1 MKKQVGNKL
10 RGSAGFTLVELIV
23 VIAIIGI
30 LAGIGTV
37 GYGGY
42 VKKANEAADQ
52 QLLGAVNTA
61 FAAACVENGTEIYA
75 VDDAKLDKDTA
86 ALSAVKIGGA
96 VNNDIP
102 TSYQVYLG
110 EADSFKVIEPKYS
123 NYKHIFVDGRNN
135 VQYAYGGGAVTIS
148 GKDAAIL
155 KDSTFADP
163 EKHLGVDSLLDK
175 VNNVAGIAQMLAA
188 GLDENGNPKALGKIW
203 NSEDFL
209 RYAGKAVGLTDEKL
223 DAAANA
229 GGGWNMKNK
238 ALMDALGAKAA
249 ELGMD
254 VNTQESFNKLMGNAT
269 ILYAAKDT
277 KNIDQNEIKN
287 ILTSND
293 GMAQIK
299 ANLDNSETMGKAL
312 SQASLLY
319 GMYTAYIY
327 SGDKT
332 EQEKKDSTANP
343 ILAMG
348 AMSDPGFKKYINSE
362 QGTKDLNAYLSAMN
376 MINSSVDDSQAVTKL
391 LKSGFAD
398 PDLKALLNNSL
409 Q

>member
-10 RGSAGFTLVELIV
+10 RGSAGFTLVELVV

-52 QLLGAVNTA
+52 QLLGEVNTA

-75 VDDAKLDKDTA
+75 VDDATLTKNTA
-86 ALSAVKIGGA
+86 ALSGVKIGGT
-96 VNNDIP
+96 VNEDIP
-102 TSYQVYLG
+102 TSYKAYLG
-110 EADSFKVIEPKYS
+110 ETKGFKVIEPKYS

-148 GKDAAIL
+148 GQDAANL
-155 KDSTFADP
+155 KDSTFGDS
-163 EKHLGVDSLLDK
+163 KKGLGVGGLLDK
-175 VNNVAGIAQMLAA
+175 VSDIAHIAGALAE
-188 GLDENGNPKALGKIW
+188 GQDSPLRKIW
-203 NSEDFL
+203 NSKDFL
-209 RYAGKAVGLTDEKL
+209 KYAGKAVGLTDEKL
-223 DAAANA
+223 NDAA
-229 GGGWNMKNK
+229 GDDWSMGNK
-238 ALMDALGAKAA
+238 KLMQLLGDRAK
-249 ELGMD
+249 ELGMEVD
-254 VNTQESFNKLMGNAT
+254 DTLLSNAT
-269 ILYAAKDT
+269 ILYAAKDS
-277 KNIDQNEIKN
+277 KNINQEEMKN
-287 ILTSND
+287 LLTSND
-293 GMAQIK
+293 GFDQIK
-299 ANLDNSETMGKAL
+299 KNLDNSETMGKAL
-312 SQASLLY
+312 SQASLVY

-343 ILAMG
+343 ILALG
-348 AMSDPGFKKYINSE
+348 AMNDPDFQKYIKSD
-362 QGTKDLNAYLSAMN
+362 QGAKDMNAYLSAMN
-376 MINSSVDDSQAVTKL
+376 MINSSVDDPQAVTKL

-398 PDLKALLNNSL
+398 QDLKDLLNKSL

>member
-10 RGSAGFTLVELIV
+10 RGSAGFTLVELVV

-52 QLLGAVNTA
+52 QLLGEVNTA

-75 VDDAKLDKDTA
+75 VNDAKLTKDTA
-86 ALSAVKIGGA
+86 ELSDVTIDGA
-96 VNNDIP
+96 VNGKIP
-102 TSYQVYLG
+102 TSYKAYLG
-110 EADSFKVIEPKYS
+110 ETKGFKVIEPKYS

-155 KDSTFADP
+155 KDSTFATA
-163 EKHLGVDSLLDK
+163 EGLGVDGLLDK
-175 VNNVAGIAQMLAA
+175 VNDIAGIAELLA
-188 GLDENGNPKALGKIW
+188 GSSEGGDGALWDIW
-203 NSEDFL
+203 NSEGFL
-209 RYAGKAVGLTDEKL
+209 RYAGKAVGLTDSEL
-223 DAAANA
+223 EAAAN
-229 GGGWNMKNK
+229 KNWSLSNGK
-238 ALMDALGAKAA
+238 LKDALGAKAGK
-249 ELGMD
+249 LGMD
-254 VNTQESFNKLMGNAT
+254 VTDPVIFKKLMGNAT

-277 KNIDQNEIKN
+277 KNIDQNEIKKL
-287 ILTSND
+287 LTSGEKGVTEIQN
-293 GMAQIK
+293 
-299 ANLDNSETMGKAL
+299 NLKSSATMGKAL
-312 SQASLLY
+312 SQASLVY

-332 EQEKKDSTANP
+332 EQEKKDLTANP
-343 ILAMG
+343 ISALR
-348 AMSDPGFKKYINSE
+348 AMSDPGFQKYINSD
-362 QGTKDLNAYLSAMN
+362 QGAKDMNAYLSSMN
-376 MINSSVDDSQAVTKL
+376 MINSSVDDPQAVTKL

-398 PDLKALLNNSL
+398 PDLKALLNKSL

>member
-1 MKKQVGNKL
+1 MKKQVRNKL

-75 VDDAKLDKDTA
+75 VDDAKLDKTTA

-96 VNNDIP
+96 VNDDIP
-102 TSYQVYLG
+102 TTYEVYLG
-110 EADSFKVIEPKYS
+110 EADGFKVIEPKYS
-123 NYKHIFVDGRNN
+123 NYTHTFVDGRDN

-148 GKDAAIL
+148 GKDAANL
-155 KDSTFADP
+155 KGSTFATAND
-163 EKHLGVDSLLDK
+163 LGVNGLLDK
-175 VNNVAGIAQMLAA
+175 VNAVAGIAQMLAT

-223 DAAANA
+223 NAAANE
-229 GGGWNMKNK
+229 GGGWNMKNQK
-238 ALMDALGAKAA
+238 LMGALGAKAA

-287 ILTSND
+287 LLTSND
-293 GMAQIK
+293 GMAQIQ
-299 ANLDNSETMGKAL
+299 ANLNNSETMGKAL

-327 SGDKT
+327 NGTGTPD
-332 EQEKKDSTANP
+332 EKKEATSSP
-343 ILAMG
+343 LSAMG
-348 AMSDPGFKKYINSE
+348 AMSDPGFKAYINSD
-362 QGTKDLNAYLSAMN
+362 QGAKDLNAYLSAMN

-398 PDLKALLNNSL
+398 QDLKDLLNKSL

>member
-10 RGSAGFTLVELIV
+10 RGSAGFTLVELVV

-52 QLLGAVNTA
+52 QLLGEVNTA

-75 VDDAKLDKDTA
+75 VNDAKLAKDTA
-86 ALSAVKIGGA
+86 VLSDVTIDGA
-96 VNNDIP
+96 VNTKIP
-102 TSYQVYLG
+102 TSYEAYLG
-110 EADSFKVIEPKYS
+110 ETKGFKVIEPKYS

-155 KDSTFADP
+155 KDSTFATANG
-163 EKHLGVDSLLDK
+163 LGVDGLLDK
-175 VNNVAGIAQMLAA
+175 VNKVAGIAQMLA
-188 GLDENGNPKALGKIW
+188 GLDEDGNPKALGKIW

-209 RYAGKAVGLTDEKL
+209 RYAGKAVGLKDSDLE
-223 DAAANA
+223 AAAKD
-229 GGGWNMKNK
+229 GGGWNMDNMT
-238 ALMDALGAKAA
+238 LMGVLGDRAG

-254 VNTQESFNKLMGNAT
+254 VTDEAVFNRLMGNAT
-269 ILYAAKDT
+269 ILYAAKDS
-277 KNIDQNEIKN
+277 KNINQEEMKN
-287 ILTSND
+287 LLTSGN

-299 ANLDNSETMGKAL
+299 DNLDNPKTMGKAL

-332 EQEKKDSTANP
+332 EQEKKDATSSP
-343 ILAMG
+343 LSAMG
-348 AMSDPGFKKYINSE
+348 AMSDPGFKAYINSP
-362 QGTKDLNAYLSAMN
+362 QGAKDMNAYLSSMN
-376 MINSSVDDSQAVTKL
+376 MINSSVDDPQAVTKL

-398 PDLKALLNNSL
+398 KDLKDLLNKSL

>member
-75 VDDAKLDKDTA
+75 VNDAKLDKDTA
-86 ALSAVKIGGA
+86 VLSDVTIDGA
-96 VNNDIP
+96 VNGKIP
-102 TSYQVYLG
+102 TSYEAYLG
-110 EADSFKVIEPKYS
+110 ETNGFKVIEPKYS

-148 GKDAAIL
+148 GKDAANL
-155 KDSTFADP
+155 KDSTFATANG
-163 EKHLGVDSLLDK
+163 LGVNGLLDK
-175 VNNVAGIAQMLAA
+175 VNDIANIAQLLA
-188 GLDENGNPKALGKIW
+188 GSSEGGQSALNQIW
-203 NSEDFL
+203 NSEGFL
-209 RYAGKAVGLTDEKL
+209 KYAAKAVGLKGKDL
-223 DAAANA
+223 DDAAAD
-229 GGGWNMKNK
+229 GWSMDNQK
-238 ALMDALGAKAA
+238 LMEALGAKA
-249 ELGMD
+249 EKLGMD
-254 VNTQESFNKLMGNAT
+254 VTDEDVFNKLMGNAT
-269 ILYAAKDT
+269 ILYAAKDS
-277 KNIDQNEIKN
+277 KNIDQNEIKKLLISDN
-287 ILTSND
+287 
-293 GMAQIK
+293 GMDQIQ
-299 ANLDNSETMGKAL
+299 ANLKDSKTMGKAL
-312 SQASLLY
+312 SQASLVY

-327 SGDKT
+327 NGNGTD
-332 EQEKKDSTANP
+332 EQKAKQTGNP
-343 ILAMG
+343 MNALSAMNN
-348 AMSDPGFKKYINSE
+348 DQDFKKYIKSE

-376 MINSSVDDSQAVTKL
+376 MINSSVDDEQAVTKL
-391 LKSGFAD
+391 LQKGFAD

>member
-10 RGSAGFTLVELIV
+10 RGSAGFTLVELVV

-52 QLLGAVNTA
+52 QLLGEVNTA

-75 VDDAKLDKDTA
+75 VDDATLTKNTA
-86 ALSAVKIGGA
+86 ALSGVKIGGT
-96 VNNDIP
+96 VNEDIP
-102 TSYQVYLG
+102 TSYKAYLG
-110 EADSFKVIEPKYS
+110 ETKGFKVIEPKYS

-155 KDSTFADP
+155 KDSTFADS
-163 EKHLGVDSLLDK
+163 KKGLGVGGLLDK
-175 VNNVAGIAQMLAA
+175 VSDIAGIAGALAE
-188 GLDENGNPKALGKIW
+188 GQDSPLRKIW

-209 RYAGKAVGLTDEKL
+209 RYAGKAVGLTDSEL
-223 DAAANA
+223 EAAAN
-229 GGGWNMKNK
+229 KNWSLNNGKLKAALGVK
-238 ALMDALGAKAA
+238 AL
-249 ELGMD
+249 ELGMNVGD
-254 VNTQESFNKLMGNAT
+254 QDEFNKLMSNAT

-277 KNIDQNEIKN
+277 KNINQEEMKN
-287 ILTSND
+287 LLMSND
-293 GMAQIK
+293 GFDQIK
-299 ANLDNSETMGKAL
+299 KNLDNSETMGKAL
-312 SQASLLY
+312 SQASLVY
-319 GMYTAYIY
+319 GMYTAYVY
-327 SGDKT
+327 SGTGTPD
-332 EQEKKDSTANP
+332 EKKAATSSP
-343 ILAMG
+343 IDALG
-348 AMSDPGFKKYINSE
+348 AMSDPGFKAYINSE
-362 QGTKDLNAYLSAMN
+362 QGAKDMNAYLSSMN
-376 MINSSVDDSQAVTKL
+376 MINSSVDDPQAVTKL

-398 PDLKALLNNSL
+398 QDLKDLLNKSL

>member
-10 RGSAGFTLVELIV
+10 RGSAGFTLVELVV

-52 QLLGAVNTA
+52 QLLGEVNTA

-75 VDDAKLDKDTA
+75 VADAKLAKDTA
-86 ALSAVKIGGA
+86 ELSDVTIDGA
-96 VNNDIP
+96 VNGKIP
-102 TSYQVYLG
+102 TSYKAYLG
-110 EADSFKVIEPKYS
+110 ETKGFKVIEPKYS

-148 GKDAAIL
+148 GKDAANL
-155 KDSTFADP
+155 KDSTFADS
-163 EKHLGVDSLLDK
+163 KKGLGVGGLLDK
-175 VNNVAGIAQMLAA
+175 VNNIAGIAGMLAD
-188 GLDENGNPKALGKIW
+188 GEDSPLRQIW

-209 RYAGKAVGLTDEKL
+209 RYAGKAVGLTDSEL
-223 DAAANA
+223 ETAAN
-229 GGGWNMKNK
+229 KNWSLSNNKLK
-238 ALMDALGAKAA
+238 AALGAKAL
-249 ELGMD
+249 ELGMNVGD
-254 VNTQESFNKLMGNAT
+254 QDEFNKLMSNAT

-277 KNIDQNEIKN
+277 KNINQEEMKKL
-287 ILTSND
+287 LTSKN
-293 GMAQIK
+293 GFEQIRS
-299 ANLDNSETMGKAL
+299 NLDNSETMGTAL
-312 SQASLLY
+312 SQASLVY

-327 SGDKT
+327 SGNGTD
-332 EQEKKDSTANP
+332 EQKANQTGNPMNALTALNT
-343 ILAMG
+343 
-348 AMSDPGFKKYINSE
+348 DENFKNYINSP
-362 QGTKDLNAYLSAMN
+362 QGAKDMKAYLSSMN
-376 MINSSVDDSQAVTKL
+376 MINSSVDDPQAVTKL

-398 PDLKALLNNSL
+398 QDLKDLLNKSL

>member
-75 VDDAKLDKDTA
+75 VNDAKLDKDTA
-86 ALSAVKIGGA
+86 VLSDVTIDGA
-96 VNNDIP
+96 VNGKIP
-102 TSYQVYLG
+102 TSYEAYLG
-110 EADSFKVIEPKYS
+110 ETNGFKVIEPKYS
-123 NYKHIFVDGRNN
+123 NYTHTFVDGRNN

-148 GKDAAIL
+148 GKDAANL
-155 KDSTFADP
+155 KNSTFADSS
-163 EKHLGVDSLLDK
+163 KGLGVNGLLDK
-175 VNNVAGIAQMLAA
+175 VNDIASIAELLAGSSE
-188 GLDENGNPKALGKIW
+188 GGEGALWDIW
-203 NSEDFL
+203 NSEGFL
-209 RYAGKAVGLTDEKL
+209 KYAAKAVGLKGKELD
-223 DAAANA
+223 DAANNN
-229 GGGWNMKNK
+229 WSMSNE
-238 ALMDALGAKAA
+238 ALMTALGAKAG

-254 VNTQESFNKLMGNAT
+254 VTDPVIFKKLMGNAT

-277 KNIDQNEIKN
+277 KNIDQNKIKELLTSDDGMEQIKN
-287 ILTSND
+287 
-293 GMAQIK
+293 
-299 ANLDNSETMGKAL
+299 NLNKPETMGTAL
-312 SQASLLY
+312 SQASLVY

-327 SGDKT
+327 NGSGSPADKA
-332 EQEKKDSTANP
+332 EQTKDPMNA
-343 ILAMG
+343 LDAMKND
-348 AMSDPGFKKYINSE
+348 AKFKEYINSD
-362 QGTKDLNAYLSAMN
+362 QGAKDLNAYLSSMN
-376 MINSSVDDSQAVTKL
+376 MINSSVDDPQAVTNL
-391 LKSGFAD
+391 LKNGFAD
-398 PDLKALLNNSL
+398 PDLKALLNKSL

>member
-52 QLLGAVNTA
+52 QLLGEVNTA

-75 VDDAKLDKDTA
+75 VNDAKLNKDTA
-86 ALSAVKIGGA
+86 ALSDVTIGGA
-96 VNNDIP
+96 VNTKIP
-102 TSYQVYLG
+102 TSYEAYLG
-110 EADSFKVIEPKYS
+110 ETNGFKVIEPKYS

-163 EKHLGVDSLLDK
+163 TKHLGVDNLLDK
-175 VNNVAGIAQMLAA
+175 VNNIAGIAHMLAKPNA
-188 GLDENGNPKALGKIW
+188 DGTPSALSKIW

-229 GGGWNMKNK
+229 GGGWNMKNQ

-254 VNTQESFNKLMGNAT
+254 VKGEESFNKLMSNAT

-277 KNIDQNEIKN
+277 KNIDQNEIKK

-299 ANLDNSETMGKAL
+299 ANLNDSKTMGKAL

-327 SGDKT
+327 SGTGTPD
-332 EQEKKDSTANP
+332 EKKDATSSP
-343 ILAMG
+343 LSAMG
-348 AMSDPGFKKYINSE
+348 AMSDPGFKAYINSD
-362 QGTKDLNAYLSAMN
+362 QGAKDLNAYLSAMN

>member
-1 MKKQVGNKL
+1 MKKQMGNKL
-10 RGSAGFTLVELIV
+10 RGSAGFTLVELVV

-52 QLLGAVNTA
+52 QLLGEVNTA

-75 VDDAKLDKDTA
+75 VNDAKLDKDTA
-86 ALSAVKIGGA
+86 ALSDVTIDGA
-96 VNNDIP
+96 KNTKIP
-102 TSYQVYLG
+102 TSYEAYLG
-110 EADSFKVIEPKYS
+110 ETNGFKVIEPKYS

-148 GKDAAIL
+148 GKDAANL

-163 EKHLGVDSLLDK
+163 TKHLGVDNLLEK
-175 VNNVAGIAQMLAA
+175 VNNIAGIAHMLAEKNA
-188 GLDENGNPKALGKIW
+188 DGTPSALSKIW

-223 DAAANA
+223 DAAAKGN
-229 GGGWNMKNK
+229 WSMTNED
-238 ALMDALGAKAA
+238 LMAALGAKA
-249 ELGMD
+249 EKLGMD
-254 VNTQESFNKLMGNAT
+254 VSKPESFNKLMSNAT

-277 KNIDQNEIKN
+277 KNIDQNEIKKL
-287 ILTSND
+287 LTSND

-299 ANLDNSETMGKAL
+299 ANLNDSQTMGKAL

-332 EQEKKDSTANP
+332 EQEKEKLTESP
-343 ILAMG
+343 LKAMG
-348 AMSDPGFKKYINSE
+348 AMEDQGFKDYINSE
-362 QGTKDLNAYLSAMN
+362 QGAKDLNAYLSAMN
-376 MINSSVDDSQAVTKL
+376 MINSSVDDPQAVTKL

-398 PDLKALLNNSL
+398 QDLKDLLNNSL

>member
-30 LAGIGTV
+30 LAGVGTV

-52 QLLGAVNTA
+52 QLLGEVNTA

-75 VDDAKLDKDTA
+75 VNDAKLAKDTA
-86 ALSAVKIGGA
+86 VLSDVTIDGA
-96 VNNDIP
+96 VNTKIP
-102 TSYQVYLG
+102 TSYEAYLG
-110 EADSFKVIEPKYS
+110 ETKGFKVIEPKYS

-148 GKDAAIL
+148 GQDAANL
-155 KDSTFADP
+155 KDSTFAK
-163 EKHLGVDSLLDK
+163 ELGVGGLLDK
-175 VNNVAGIAQMLAA
+175 VNDIASIAKLLAES
-188 GLDENGNPKALGKIW
+188 GEDGQSALAQIW
-203 NSEDFL
+203 NSEGFL
-209 RYAGKAVGLTDEKL
+209 KYAAKAVGLKGKELD
-223 DAAANA
+223 DAAKGDWSMTNED
-229 GGGWNMKNK
+229 
-238 ALMDALGAKAA
+238 LMAALGAKAG

-254 VNTQESFNKLMGNAT
+254 VTDDAVFNKLMANAT

-277 KNIDQNEIKN
+277 KNFDQNEIKK

-293 GMAQIK
+293 GMDQIK
-299 ANLDNSETMGKAL
+299 ANLNKPETMGTAL
-312 SQASLLY
+312 SQASLVY
-319 GMYTAYIY
+319 GMYTAYVY
-327 SGDKT
+327 NGSGTSADKA
-332 EQEKKDSTANP
+332 EQTKNPMNALDAMKNDSKFKD
-343 ILAMG
+343 
-348 AMSDPGFKKYINSE
+348 YINSE

-376 MINSSVDDSQAVTKL
+376 MINSSVDDPQAVTKL
-391 LKSGFAD
+391 LQSGFND

>member
-1 MKKQVGNKL
+1 MKKQVENKL

-52 QLLGAVNTA
+52 QLLGEVNTA

-86 ALSAVKIGGA
+86 ALSAVKIKGA

-123 NYKHIFVDGRNN
+123 NYTHTFVDGRNN
-135 VQYAYGGGAVTIS
+135 VQYAYGSGAVTIS
-148 GKDAAIL
+148 GKDAANL

-163 EKHLGVDSLLDK
+163 DKHLGVDNLLEK
-175 VNNVAGIAQMLAA
+175 VNNVAGIAKMLA
-188 GLDENGNPKALGKIW
+188 GLDENGKPKALGMIW
-203 NSEDFL
+203 NSEEFL
-209 RYAGKAVGLTDEKL
+209 KYAGKAVGLTEAEL
-223 DAAANA
+223 DAAAGNN
-229 GGGWNMKNK
+229 WSMENDK
-238 ALMDALGAKAA
+238 LMQEIGKRAEKLG
-249 ELGMD
+249 
-254 VNTQESFNKLMGNAT
+254 VNLTSPSAMETLMGNAT
-269 ILYAAKDT
+269 ILYAAKDS
-277 KNIDQNEIKN
+277 KNIDQNEIKK
-287 ILTSND
+287 ILTSGEKGVTEIQNN
-293 GMAQIK
+293 MKSPA
-299 ANLDNSETMGKAL
+299 TMGKAL
-312 SQASLLY
+312 SQASLVY
-319 GMYTAYIY
+319 GMYTAYVY
-327 SGDKT
+327 SGNDKLEDKQSKT
-332 EQEKKDSTANP
+332 AIPTDALDAMKKDK
-343 ILAMG
+343 
-348 AMSDPGFKKYINSE
+348 GFQTYINSE

-376 MINSSVDDSQAVTKL
+376 MINSSVNDSQAVTKL
-391 LKSGFAD
+391 LQNGFND
-398 PDLKALLNNSL
+398 PDLKALLNKSF